1 LAAGQKSLKTG
12 VGIAGLWERQG
23 MKKSTSKDK
32 PAAPGKQGASKP
44 AGSEEAGSADRQP
57 VERGRTVHNGSAGA
71 FDATEDM
78 QEDDDDDYQDNDDFA
93 MDR

>member
-1 LAAGQKSLKTG
+1 
-12 VGIAGLWERQG
+12 

-32 PAAPGKQGASKP
+32 QAAPGKQGASKP
-44 AGSEEAGSADRQP
+44 AGSREAGDADRQP
-57 VERGRTVHNGSAGA
+57 VKGGTGDRDHAGKGDPMRDREEEGRPTVHNGSAGA

-78 QEDDDDDYQDNDDFA
+78 HEDDDDDYQDNDDFA